1 MQDLKITLIQSD
13 LVWEDPA
20 RNLALFSKLIKSAG
34 ETDVIVLPEMFSTG
48 FSMNA
53 ETLAEVP
60 DGPTMQWMQQMAEE
74 KDCCIVGSLIILEG
88 DHYYNRLIWMF
99 ADGHY
104 EKYDKRHLFSLAGEE
119 AIFTAGWERLLIEV
133 KGWSICPLI
142 CYDLRFPVWS
152 RFKNDYDVLIYVAN
166 WPEKRVYAWQQL
178 LIARAI
184 ENQCYTIGVN
194 RIGADGNTVYH
205 SGNSAIIDP
214 MGLRLWECEHERAV
228 YTHTLSAQY
237 LNDVRTRLPFQQD
250 RDMFSVN
257 D

>member
-53 ETLAEVP
+53 EALAEVP
-60 DGPTMQWMQQMAEE
+60 DGPTMQWMHQMAEE

-214 MGLRLWECEHERAV
+214 MGQRLWECEHERAV
-228 YTHTLSAQY
+228 YTHTLNAQY
-237 LNDVRTRLPFQQD
+237 LNEVRTRLPFQQD